1 MATQILSVSI
11 PAELGSFLEENPEI
25 SPSKII
31 QSKLLEMKNDNA
43 SVQSRVKAY
52 EIKLFRVTGKLNR
65 VLEYC
70 ESKGFAI
77 PENVLE

>member
-1 MATQILSVSI
+1 MATQIISVSI
-11 PAELGSFLEENPEI
+11 PVELGNFLEENPEI

-31 QSKLLEMKNDNA
+31 QSKLIEMKNDETNL
-43 SVQSRVKAY
+43 QNRIKAY
-52 EIKLFRVTGKLNR
+52 EIKMYKLSGKLTK

>member
-1 MATQILSVSI
+1 MATQIVSVSI
-11 PAELGSFLEENPEI
+11 PVELGQFLEENPEI

-31 QSKLLEMKNDNA
+31 QSKLLEMKNDEATIN
-43 SVQSRVKAY
+43 SRVKAY
-52 EIKLFRVTGKLNR
+52 EIKLYRATGKLNK

-77 PENVLE
+77 PGNVLE